1 LILLRLWYVVR
12 VIRRKSMHMF
22 KLVACALPLTLAAA
36 CGQVDSTP
44 KPLTEKQSAV
54 LMKELNGK
62 VVGKPVNCISDFNA
76 TNTIRVSDNILLYR
90 VSGRLVYQNNLQ
102 SACRGLARDNDIIVS
117 EQFGGQKCKG
127 DIIRLVDRTSGM
139 TGGVCSLGEFVPY
152 RAEKATD

>member
-1 LILLRLWYVVR
+1 
-12 VIRRKSMHMF
+12 MHMLKF
-22 KLVACALPLTLAAA
+22 AALVFPLTLSAA

-44 KPLTEKQSAV
+44 KPLTEKQSTM

-62 VVGKPVNCISDFNA
+62 VAGEPVNCISDFNA

-90 VSGRLVYQNNLQ
+90 LSGRFVYQNNLR
-102 SACRGLARDNDIIVS
+102 SACSGLARDNDIIVS

-152 RAEKATD
+152 RSEKTTD

>member
-1 LILLRLWYVVR
+1 
-12 VIRRKSMHMF
+12 MHMLKF
-22 KLVACALPLTLAAA
+22 TALALPLMLVAA

-62 VVGKPVNCISDFNA
+62 VAGTPVNCISDFNA

-90 VSGRLVYQNNLQ
+90 VSGRMVYQNNLR
-102 SACRGLARDNDIIVS
+102 SACSGLARDDDIIVS

-139 TGGVCSLGEFVPY
+139 TGGVCSLGDFLPY
-152 RAEKATD
+152 RSEKKTD

>member
-1 LILLRLWYVVR
+1 
-12 VIRRKSMHMF
+12 MHMLKF
-22 KLVACALPLTLAAA
+22 AALVFPLTLSAA

-44 KPLTEKQSAV
+44 KPLTEKQSTM

-62 VVGKPVNCISDFNA
+62 VAGEPVNCISDFNA

-90 VSGRLVYQNNLQ
+90 VSGRLVYQNNLR
-102 SACRGLARDNDIIVS
+102 STCSGLARDNDIIVS
-117 EQFGGQKCKG
+117 EQFGSQKCKG

-152 RAEKATD
+152 RSEKTTG